1 MSYSVAFLVLGIS
14 AVLLIFLMVATL
26 KLNSNAESKK
36 REKIEAENKKR
47 RAEAAAKGLLVT
59 CPMCNSALM
68 PGEDLFTRVYRP
80 MNVPDQLCTI
90 SGCPHCYPRP
100 ENGAKRLC
108 PVCHKEVP
116 LAGHLIARLFNK
128 TTGKKHV
135 IVTGCN
141 QCCYSGKH

>member
-1 MSYSVAFLVLGIS
+1 MEQQRKA
-14 AVLLIFLMVATL
+14 
-26 KLNSNAESKK
+26 
-36 REKIEAENKKR
+36 
-47 RAEAAAKGLLVT
+47 AAAKGLLVT
-59 CPMCNSALM
+59 CPLCNSALL

-90 SGCPHCYPRP
+90 NGCPHCFPKP
-100 ENGAKRLC
+100 EPGLSRKC

-116 LAGHLIARLFNK
+116 GDGHLIARLFNK

-141 QCCYSGKH
+141 QCCYSGKK